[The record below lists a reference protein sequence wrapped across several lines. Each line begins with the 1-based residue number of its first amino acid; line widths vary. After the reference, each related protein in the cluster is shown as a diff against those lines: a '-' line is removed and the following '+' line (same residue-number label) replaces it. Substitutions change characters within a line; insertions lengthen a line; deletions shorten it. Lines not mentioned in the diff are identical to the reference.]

1 MRNTRNTRKYVN
13 SFSHG
18 IRERER
24 LAKLTSDADIIPQRR
39 PYKSRLARRSESR
52 EKSIRSIRKSVI
64 ISSPDAVR
72 ISPAKQISLSDP
84 QRANVVAR
92 LYHGEAV
99 VIPSSVRLDVIRYC
113 SRMLLS
119 VAVVLCDSYRFLRRC
134 CSFHRSRERI
144 QPKEHRDCD
153 LSFARQSSHSS
164 KYLSNRAES
173 SRRT

>member
-18 IRERER
+18 IREREH
-24 LAKLTSDADIIPQRR
+24 LAEPDDIIPQRR
-39 PYKSRLARRSESR
+39 PSKPQLARRSESR
-52 EKSIRSIRKSVI
+52 EKSIRSIRKPVI
-64 ISSPDAVR
+64 ISSPGAVR

-84 QRANVVAR
+84 RRANVVAR
-92 LYHGEAV
+92 LYHGKAV

-119 VAVVLCDSYRFLRRC
+119 VAVALCDLTILAALLLAPSIAQ
-134 CSFHRSRERI
+134 RI